1 MSPSGIRQSP
11 CDNLR
16 QFSVTRYRVGPRAWR
31 AQIRRVGFMST
42 SVKRGLPSTESARCS
57 LLGEAE
63 RLAVGQSLRKAPK
76 FLVQPDV
83 AVQSGDGAC
92 AREAFATGT
101 AARLVFQPA
110 AQEIFADPI
119 QDPPKIVA
127 GVFVATCLKQL
138 LRSDRRLLHIF
149 ITEAQRGPCERS
161 RFGT

>member
-57 LLGEAE
+57 LLGEAQ
-63 RLAVGQSLRKAPK
+63 RLAVGQSLRKTPK

-83 AVQSGDGAC
+83 AVQAGDGAS
-92 AREAFATGT
+92 AREAFAIGT
-101 AARLVFQPA
+101 ASRLVFQPA
-110 AQEIFADPI
+110 AKQIFTEAVENV
-119 QDPPKIVA
+119 PKIVA
-127 GVFVATCLKQL
+127 GVLVT
-138 LRSDRRLLHIF
+138 
-149 ITEAQRGPCERS
+149 PC
-161 RFGT
+161 